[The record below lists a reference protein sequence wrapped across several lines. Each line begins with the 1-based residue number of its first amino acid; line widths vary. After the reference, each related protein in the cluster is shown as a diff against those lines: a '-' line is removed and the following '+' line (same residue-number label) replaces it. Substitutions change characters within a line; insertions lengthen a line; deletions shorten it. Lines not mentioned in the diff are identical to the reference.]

1 MLPKSRKQEADLARE
16 LNRMR
21 ETAEMT
27 LCLELL
33 DLLLSGV
40 KDELVTATPETF
52 MKKQGEAVA
61 YERLIRMILRTPPRV
76 QE

>member
-1 MLPKSRKQEADLARE
+1 
-16 LNRMR
+16 
-21 ETAEMT
+21 MT